1 MVKQTTSLLV
11 YTTYGGSV
19 SLQDKLSQNIG
30 YTLLYNNQLDVPWLI
45 SLKFKERF
53 SLLLCSNEN
62 QKLTLYSSLVNVSII
77 LK

>member
-11 YTTYGGSV
+11 YTTYHNV

-30 YTLLYNNQLDVPWLI
+30 YTLLYNNQLVVPWLI